1 LRPTPAVEG
10 ASQLVT
16 QRRFVTRSRKS
27 VILTM
32 RWVILAALVAVVFYR
47 GIPVSLPLLCCLSLG
62 LYALS
67 NVVFYFEK
75 PGRFN
80 LQKVWGWIFFFDIAV
95 IAIVTFYCGVGT
107 GEFYVAYFLAILVA
121 AMSRRTSA
129 AIIASLAA
137 ALIYGL
143 MTFYGK
149 TGVEIFSQAFFIR
162 TAFFLATAV
171 FVGFITEEVQYEA
184 QKRKALAGE
193 VEEKSRQLTLSR
205 AYLDNVITSMTDP
218 LFVVRPDGVIEMA
231 NRAACKILLRSQ
243 REVVGKEFKQVF
255 ANPET
260 SVLEPDILRG
270 WLPQEVLRS
279 YESVFVSASGE
290 KIPVS
295 LNCSVNKRP
304 DGVFSSV
311 IVTARDMRDAI
322 KAENIRREME
332 EKMMR
337 HRLEAEVVKRKLE
350 AEEKVVTEL
359 RRLDKLKNDFVSIVS
374 HELKTPMTSVRL
386 ALEIMSEGMLGQV
399 TEEQKDKLNL
409 AIRNIDR
416 LIMLINDVLDISR
429 IESGKLTLHIEKRP
443 LLPVVERVIA
453 QLTEAARNAG
463 AEIILAEPVTDV
475 SACFDA
481 NAVLQVLTNL
491 IGNAIVHNKGPTRVT
506 ISWQKEDEKGVRVTV
521 GDNGK
526 GIPNEELENIFARFY
541 QLHDEQEGRPKGT
554 GLGLAIS
561 RSIVEAHKGRIWCE
575 SDVGKGAKFIFT
587 LPVEKIA

>member
-1 LRPTPAVEG
+1 MAR
-10 ASQLVT
+10 
-16 QRRFVTRSRKS
+16 QRVIITRSRKN

-32 RWVILAALVAVVFYR
+32 RWVILAALIAVVFYR
-47 GIPVSLPLLCCLSLG
+47 GIPTSPPLLCCLALG

-75 PGRFN
+75 PGRFE
-80 LQKVWGWIFFFDIAV
+80 LQRVWGWIFFFDIAV
-95 IAIVTFYCGVGT
+95 IAIVTYYCGVGT

-137 ALIYGL
+137 AFIYGL
-143 MTFYGK
+143 MTYYGK
-149 TGVEIFSQAFFIR
+149 TGVELFSQAFFIR

-193 VEEKSRQLTLSR
+193 VEEKSRELSLSR

-260 SVLEPDILRG
+260 SILEPDILRR
-270 WLPQEVLRS
+270 WLSQEVLRS
-279 YESVFVSASGE
+279 YESVFVNASGE

-295 LNCSVNKRP
+295 MNCSVNRRP
-304 DGVFSSV
+304 DGLFSSV

-322 KAENIRREME
+322 EAESIRRQME

-337 HRLEAEVVKRKLE
+337 QRLEAEGMHKKLE
-350 AEEKVVTEL
+350 AEEKVVAEL
-359 RRLDKLKNDFVSIVS
+359 KRLDKLKSDFVSIVS

-386 ALEIMSEGMLGQV
+386 ALEMIDDGMLGEV
-399 TEEQKDKLNL
+399 TQEQKEKLKL

-416 LIMLINDVLDISR
+416 LIMLIEDVLSVSR
-429 IESGKLTLHIEKRP
+429 IESGKLILYREKAP
-443 LLPVVERVIA
+443 LLSVIERVVAQLSESARSARAEVLIA
-453 QLTEAARNAG
+453 Q
-463 AEIILAEPVTDV
+463 PVFDV
-475 SACFDA
+475 RAYFDA
-481 NAVLQVLTNL
+481 NAISQVLTNL
-491 IGNAIVHNKGPTRVT
+491 IGNAIVHNKGGTKIT
-506 ISWQKEDEKGVRVTV
+506 ISWQSEDDKEVKVAVI
-521 GDNGK
+521 DNGK
-526 GIPNEELENIFARFY
+526 GIPKEELENIFQQFY
-541 QLHDEQEGRPKGT
+541 QLHNEHEGRPKGT
-554 GLGLAIS
+554 GLGLSIS
-561 RSIVEAHKGRIWCE
+561 RSIVEAHRGKIWCE
-575 SDVGKGAKFIFT
+575 SDPGKGAKFLFT
-587 LPVEKIA
+587 LPTEKPL

>member
-1 LRPTPAVEG
+1 
-10 ASQLVT
+10 
-16 QRRFVTRSRKS
+16 
-27 VILTM
+27 M
-32 RWVILAALVAVVFYR
+32 RWVILAALIAVVFYR
-47 GIPVSLPLLCCLSLG
+47 GIPTSPPLLCCLALG

-75 PGRFN
+75 PGRFE
-80 LQKVWGWIFFFDIAV
+80 LQRVWGWIFFFDIAV
-95 IAIVTFYCGVGT
+95 IAIVTYYCGVGT

-137 ALIYGL
+137 AFIYGL
-143 MTFYGK
+143 MTYYGK
-149 TGVEIFSQAFFIR
+149 TGVELFSQAFFIR

-193 VEEKSRQLTLSR
+193 VEEKSRELSLSR

-260 SVLEPDILRG
+260 SILEPDILRR
-270 WLPQEVLRS
+270 WLSQEVLRS
-279 YESVFVSASGE
+279 YESVFVNASGE

-295 LNCSVNKRP
+295 MNCSVNRRP
-304 DGVFSSV
+304 DGLFSSV

-322 KAENIRREME
+322 EAESIRRQME

-337 HRLEAEVVKRKLE
+337 QRLEAEGMHKKLE
-350 AEEKVVTEL
+350 AEEKVVAEL
-359 RRLDKLKNDFVSIVS
+359 KRLDKLKSDFVSIVS

-386 ALEIMSEGMLGQV
+386 ALEMIDDGMLGEV
-399 TEEQKDKLNL
+399 TQEQKEKLKL

-416 LIMLINDVLDISR
+416 LIMLIEDVLSVSR
-429 IESGKLTLHIEKRP
+429 IESGKLILYREKAP
-443 LLPVVERVIA
+443 LLSVIERVVAQLSESARSARAEVLIA
-453 QLTEAARNAG
+453 Q
-463 AEIILAEPVTDV
+463 PVFDV
-475 SACFDA
+475 RAYFDA
-481 NAVLQVLTNL
+481 NAISQVLTNL
-491 IGNAIVHNKGPTRVT
+491 IGNAIVHNKGGTKIT
-506 ISWQKEDEKGVRVTV
+506 ISWQSEDDKEVKVAVI
-521 GDNGK
+521 DNGK
-526 GIPNEELENIFARFY
+526 GIPKEELENIFQQFY
-541 QLHDEQEGRPKGT
+541 QLHNEHEGRPKGT
-554 GLGLAIS
+554 GLGLSIS
-561 RSIVEAHKGRIWCE
+561 RSIVEAHRGKIWCE
-575 SDVGKGAKFIFT
+575 SDPGKGAKFLFT
-587 LPVEKIA
+587 LPTEKPL

>member
-1 LRPTPAVEG
+1 MARER
-10 ASQLVT
+10 ASI
-16 QRRFVTRSRKS
+16 TRSRKN

-149 TGVEIFSQAFFIR
+149 TGVELFSQAFFIR

-193 VEEKSRQLTLSR
+193 VEEKSRQLSLSR

-218 LFVVRPDGVIEMA
+218 LFVVRSDGVIEMA
-231 NRAACKILLRSQ
+231 NKAACKILSRSQ
-243 REVVGKEFKQVF
+243 RDLVGKELKEVL

-260 SVLEPDILRG
+260 SVLEPDILRR
-270 WLPQEVLRS
+270 WLTQETLRS

-295 LNCSVNKRP
+295 LNCSVNRRP
-304 DGVFSSV
+304 DGVFSSA
-311 IVTARDMRDAI
+311 IVTARDMRDAM

-337 HRLEAEVVKRKLE
+337 HRLEAEAVKKKLE
-350 AEEKVVTEL
+350 AEEKVIAEL
-359 RRLDKLKNDFVSIVS
+359 RRLDKLKSDFVSIVS

-386 ALEIMSEGMLGQV
+386 ALEMVNDGMLGQV
-399 TEEQKDKLNL
+399 TPEQKEKLKL

-429 IESGKLTLHIEKRP
+429 IESGKLVLHIEKRR
-443 LLPVVERVIA
+443 LLPVVERVVA
-453 QLTEAARNAG
+453 QLIEAVRNAG
-463 AEIILAEPVTDV
+463 AEIVLVESAADV
-475 SACFDA
+475 SAHFDA
-481 NAVLQVLTNL
+481 NAVSQVLTNL
-491 IGNAIVHNKGPTRVT
+491 IGNAIVHNKGPMKVT
-506 ISWQKEDEKGVRVTV
+506 IFWQKEDEKELIVTV
-521 GDNGK
+521 SDNGK
-526 GIPNEELENIFARFY
+526 GIPKEELENIFQRFY
-541 QLHDEQEGRPKGT
+541 QLHDEQDGRPKGT
-554 GLGLAIS
+554 GLGLSIS
-561 RSIVEAHKGRIWCE
+561 RSIVEAHKGRMWCE
-575 SDVGKGAKFIFT
+575 SDTGKGAKFIFT
-587 LPVEKIA
+587 LPVEKLA

>member
-1 LRPTPAVEG
+1 
-10 ASQLVT
+10 
-16 QRRFVTRSRKS
+16 
-27 VILTM
+27 M
-32 RWVILAALVAVVFYR
+32 RWVILAALVAVIFYR
-47 GIPVSLPLLCCLSLG
+47 GMPTSLPLLCCLALG
-62 LYALS
+62 LYAFS
-67 NVVFYFEK
+67 NIVFYFEK
-75 PGRFN
+75 AGRFE
-80 LQKVWGWIFFFDIAV
+80 LPKVWGWIFFFDIAV

-137 ALIYGL
+137 AFTYGL
-143 MTFYGK
+143 MTYYGK
-149 TGVEIFSQAFFIR
+149 TGVELFSQAFFIR
-162 TAFFLATAV
+162 TAFFLTTAV

-193 VEEKSRQLTLSR
+193 VEEKSRELSLSR
-205 AYLDNVITSMTDP
+205 AYLHNVITSMTDP

-260 SVLEPDILRG
+260 SILEPDILRR
-270 WLPQEVLRS
+270 WLSQEVLRS
-279 YESVFVSASGE
+279 YESVFVNASGE

-295 LNCSVNKRP
+295 MNCSVNRRP
-304 DGVFSSV
+304 DGLFSSV

-322 KAENIRREME
+322 EAENIRRQME

-337 HRLEAEVVKRKLE
+337 QRLEAEAVKKKLE
-350 AEEKVVTEL
+350 AEEKVIAEL
-359 RRLDKLKNDFVSIVS
+359 KRLDKLKSDFVSIVS

-386 ALEIMSEGMLGQV
+386 ALEMINDGMLGSV
-399 TEEQKDKLNL
+399 TQEQKEKLKL

-416 LIMLINDVLDISR
+416 LIMLINDVLDLSR
-429 IESGKLTLHIEKRP
+429 IESGKLVLHVERRP

-463 AEIILAEPVTDV
+463 AEIILTEPAPDI

-481 NAVLQVLTNL
+481 NAVSQVLTNL
-491 IGNAIVHNKGPTRVT
+491 IGNAIVHNKGGTKIIV
-506 ISWQKEDEKGVRVTV
+506 SWQSEDDKEVRVTV

-526 GIPNEELENIFARFY
+526 GIPEEELENIFQRFY
-541 QLHDEQEGRPKGT
+541 QLHNEQEGRPKGT
-554 GLGLAIS
+554 GLGLPIS
-561 RSIVEAHKGRIWCE
+561 RSIVEAHKGKIWCE
-575 SDVGKGAKFIFT
+575 SDIGKGAKFIFT
-587 LPVEKIA
+587 LPVEKLA